1 MPKSPIAELVEAAL
15 ARLPKPYT
23 KDVTH
28 DVFEAI
34 ETDPALRGEYDRLCV
49 RYDSGKLTG
58 QHNVNQTI
66 PHWVKTLSGRTR
78 NLTEADSLRST
89 LIRTYTKLG

>member
-15 ARLPKPYT
+15 ARLQKPYT
-23 KDVTH
+23 EDVTH

-34 ETDPALRGEYDRLCV
+34 ETDPPLRREYDALCD
-49 RYDSGKLTG
+49 RFDSGKLSG
-58 QHNVNQTI
+58 RHNVNQTI
-66 PHWVKTLSGRTR
+66 PYWVKCLTGRTAS
-78 NLTEADSLRST
+78 LTETDSLRSC